1 MTFDENSRV
10 DVNTAT
16 ASYTVDQTPQNMSH
30 NQEPTVEYIVVRKDD
45 NETAPACET
54 VQGFV
59 NYRFPLTG
67 VVRIIKRTTI
77 EEVLYE
83 KRFPEVPYDP
93 MTDSL
98 ADSKKHIEAEN
109 AALDDERN
117 GGLFPEV
124 DLSFMQVRKERKDKG
139 QTRHTLR
146 SADTSSCCAS
156 IGRRMQKDGFCR
168 ECRPASHSTQ

>member
-1 MTFDENSRV
+1 MTFDENTRV

-16 ASYTVDQTPQNMSH
+16 ASYTVDRTPQNMSH
-30 NQEPTVEYIVVRKDD
+30 NQEPTVEYIVVRDDD
-45 NETAPACET
+45 NETAPVCEPT
-54 VQGFV
+54 QGFV

-83 KRFPEVPYDP
+83 KQHPEAPYDP

-98 ADSKKHIEAEN
+98 ADSKKQIEAEN

-117 GGLFPEV
+117 GELFPEV
-124 DLSFMQVRKERKDKG
+124 DLSFMKIRKTRKDKG
-139 QTRHTLR
+139 ETRHTLR
-146 SADTSSCCAS
+146 SADTSSCCES
-156 IGRRMQKDGFCR
+156 IGRRMQKDGFCL
-168 ECRPASHSTQ
+168 ECRPSSQSTL